1 MTWGLL
7 CCLIFFSTLTGTIK
21 VTTSEKPNEAEY
33 VKKLCDPQIKG
44 AG

>member
-7 CCLIFFSTLTGTIK
+7 RCFILSHLTGTIK
-21 VTTSEKPNEAEY
+21 VTTSEGPNEAEY
-33 VKKLCDPQIKG
+33 VKSFAIPQIKE